1 MENETIQQNL
11 HYIKQIMA
19 DSRQTFVDNGL
30 GLIGWGI
37 LCVTGIIVMYVCM
50 LFQISLNALIL
61 WVAVV
66 LAGFLWTLTI
76 NRRLRRQYRSC
87 TFAYKMM
94 RAVWLV
100 CSLALMIV
108 GFVGF
113 YRIDVQ
119 ILPALFAIIMGIG
132 IALSGMIMGRRLIV
146 GCAGGWWLGAILMFL
161 FPWKHHFLV
170 FAGLMVVFAI
180 LPGIALY
187 SSWKKELQRKNP

>member
-1 MENETIQQNL
+1 MENETIQQDL
-11 HYIKQIMA
+11 HFIKQIMA
-19 DSRQTFVDNGL
+19 DSRQAFVDNGL
-30 GLIGWGI
+30 RLIGWGI
-37 LCVTGIIVMYVCM
+37 LCVTGIIAWYACM
-50 LFQISLNALIL
+50 LFQIALNALIL
-61 WVAVV
+61 WAAVV

-76 NRRLRRQYRSC
+76 NRRLRRQYHSC

-100 CSLALMIV
+100 CGLALTIV

-113 YRIDVQ
+113 LRIDVQ
-119 ILPALFAIIMGIG
+119 IMPALFAIIMGIG
-132 IALSGMIMGRRLIV
+132 MALSGMIMGRWLIIS
-146 GCAGGWWLGAILMFL
+146 CTGGWWLGAILMFF
-161 FPWKHHFLV
+161 FPWKYYFLV